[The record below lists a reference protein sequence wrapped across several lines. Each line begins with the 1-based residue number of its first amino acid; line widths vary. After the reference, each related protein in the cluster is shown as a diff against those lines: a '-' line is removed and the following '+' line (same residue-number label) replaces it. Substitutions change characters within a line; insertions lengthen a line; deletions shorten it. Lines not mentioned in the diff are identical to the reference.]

1 MSTRLRASVV
11 CVDNGDLLCVRLR
24 DPVSRIARLF
34 APGGGVE
41 APETT
46 AEAAV
51 RETREET
58 GLEVSVDTMTEL
70 TARYRYAWAGVDIDC
85 ETHFFRAQLRS
96 SRSSPAPVRDA
107 AYNEGV
113 VWLPLSRLAE
123 LDFHAPIAQAIRA
136 MLPELRDRGETG
148 S

>member
-11 CVDNGDLLCVRLR
+11 CVDKGDLLCVRLR
-24 DPVSRIARLF
+24 DPISRIARLF

-41 APETT
+41 AGETA
-46 AEAAV
+46 AEAAA

-58 GLEVSVDTMTEL
+58 GLEVSVDVTTEL
-70 TARYRYAWAGVDIDC
+70 TARYRYRWAGVDIDC
-85 ETHFFRAQLRS
+85 ETHFFRARLRS
-96 SRSSPAPVRDA
+96 ERTSPALVRDA
-107 AYNEGV
+107 DYNEGV
-113 VWLPLSRLAE
+113 VWLPLGRLSE

-136 MLPELRDRGETG
+136 LLPELRGRAETE